1 MRKEFRLEKLLEIRI
16 MDERSAAAKLLDIDA
31 RLNRVQDDLDRIK
44 RKQTQLYASFVDSI
58 QNPGSL
64 APLQVQLAELKEEA
78 LKLEK
83 LLENIKEEKV
93 VANNFYLDTLKKRKI
108 LDNLKEKTVN
118 SAKKS

>member
-1 MRKEFRLEKLLEIRI
+1 MKKEFRLEKLLEIRI
-16 MDERSAAAKLLDIDA
+16 MDERSAAAKLSDIDA

-83 LLENIKEEKV
+83 LLENIKEEKA

>member
-16 MDERSAAAKLLDIDA
+16 MDERSAAAKLSDIDA

-83 LLENIKEEKV
+83 LLENIKEEKA

>member
-16 MDERSAAAKLLDIDA
+16 MDERSAAAKLSDIDA
-31 RLNRVQDDLDRIK
+31 RLNRVQGDLDRIK
-44 RKQTQLYASFVDSI
+44 KKQTQLYASFVDSI

-64 APLQVQLAELKEEA
+64 APLQVQLTELKEEA
-78 LKLEK
+78 LKLEN
-83 LLENIKEEKV
+83 LLENIKKEKA

>member
-1 MRKEFRLEKLLEIRI
+1 
-16 MDERSAAAKLLDIDA
+16 MDERSAAAKLSDIDA
-31 RLNRVQDDLDRIK
+31 RLNRVQGDLDRIK
-44 RKQTQLYASFVDSI
+44 KKQTQLYASFVDSI

-64 APLQVQLAELKEEA
+64 APLQVQLTELKEEA
-78 LKLEK
+78 LKLEN
-83 LLENIKEEKV
+83 LLENIKKEKA